1 MLGSLSLP
9 VAPGLDYFTPGKYE
23 GLIVNYLSYLTSS
36 SSPNFLPRAQEF
48 EVSVSWGGRVV
59 HVGLFEVCF
68 WWVLIG
74 SMFDYIFSP
83 QMKTGGKSNR
93 RSNISFEILMAL
105 SIYYSAPKNTGWCES
120 WWAVM
125 SKRWSH
131 VPSFSP
137 PKNPSFNEELGF
149 PGSLSTWERKH
160 TFHFNWFNCLT
171 PTQCNNNDD
180 NNNNNNNNNNN
191 DDDDD
196 DDDGF
201 RRNVPVARL
210 AFQNLRRPR
219 IP

>member
-36 SSPNFLPRAQEF
+36 SSPNFLRRAQEF
-48 EVSVSWGGRVV
+48 EVS
-59 HVGLFEVCF
+59 GLFEVCF

-93 RSNISFEILMAL
+93 RSNISFKILMAF

-160 TFHFNWFNCLT
+160 TFHFKLVQLLNPHPL
-171 PTQCNNNDD
+171 
-180 NNNNNNNNNNN
+180 
-191 DDDDD
+191 
-196 DDDGF
+196 
-201 RRNVPVARL
+201 
-210 AFQNLRRPR
+210 
-219 IP
+219 